1 MLSRLF
7 PFARGLVH
15 YYWASNAWALHM
27 FCNKY
32 IVNILK
38 IIETGH
44 KVELQYEAEDV
55 EYFKKLS
62 GTVTL
67 CFLVVSLCLSKLV
80 LLAVDDCDGNKNE

>member
-27 FCNKY
+27 FYNKY

-38 IIETGH
+38 RIETGH
-44 KVELQYEAEDV
+44 KVDLQYEAEDV

-67 CFLVVSLCLSKLV
+67 CFLVVS
-80 LLAVDDCDGNKNE
+80 